1 MLTVTLAAML
11 ARAAN
16 RRRGECT
23 RRVGGVNHFLCKVAV
38 SQQELRQEIRKWSEK
53 GGLIDIKQG
62 FTFIIINQAVN
73 SNTLN
78 V

>member
-38 SQQELRQEIRKWSEK
+38 SQQELQEIRKWSERE
-53 GGLIDIKQG
+53 D
-62 FTFIIINQAVN
+62 
-73 SNTLN
+73 
-78 V
+78 

>member
-23 RRVGGVNHFLCKVAV
+23 RRVGGVNHFLCKVAD
-38 SQQELRQEIRKWSEK
+38 SQQEVRQERKWREK
-53 GGLIDIKQG
+53 GGLKHIK
-62 FTFIIINQAVN
+62 
-73 SNTLN
+73 
-78 V
+78 

>member
-38 SQQELRQEIRKWSEK
+38 SQQELRQKIRKWSEN
-53 GGLIDIKQG
+53 GIKTCEAG
-62 FTFIIINQAVN
+62 F
-73 SNTLN
+73 LN
-78 V
+78 LYHKP